1 MLEPRKL
8 KVVCFKA
15 RLKKNARSLTF
26 SIDIQLLTSASASSL
41 FKQGRSNVKMYQ
53 HPELRDNSMYLRG
66 SDPDTPSTVREP
78 YVNVDTAFEQQKL
91 NLKEAGHLI
100 KYYMEQGYY
109 GEGKR
114 CRQA

>member
-41 FKQGRSNVKMYQ
+41 FKLGRSNVMMYQ

-66 SDPDTPSTVREP
+66 DNPDMPSTVRKS
-78 YVNVDTAFEQQKL
+78 YAKVDTAFEQQKL
-91 NLKEAGHLI
+91 NLKEAGRLI

-114 CRQA
+114 CQQA